1 LQDLLNRR
9 TGPNQYISDEGWT
22 LDVTD
27 SNNIRVITYDGID
40 YITR

>member
-1 LQDLLNRR
+1 M
-9 TGPNQYISDEGWT
+9 SDEGWT